1 MNTQKQ
7 KGELSSH
14 EEGTPK
20 QKLFADKDTGIYVS
34 NQILG
39 EGNNLFKKIYN
50 SMDIPDVPVQSLL
63 TVKTANQWIE
73 EASQR
78 PDPVPLWRPLWNEG
92 EIACLF
98 ADSNLGKSIFGIE
111 IANEIAKNR
120 KVIYCDFEL
129 SDKQFQLRYTGTFDT
144 YRFPD
149 NLFRVEIDPMRMM
162 SCDSFEDAVIEA
174 IEAVAVEKEADV
186 IIIDNLTYLCNDSS
200 KGDLAGIRMLR
211 LMGLKKRYGWSILV
225 LAHTPKRN
233 LSSPI
238 TQNDL
243 AGSKK
248 LFNFFDSVF
257 AIGKSAKDENLR
269 YIKQLKVRAGKF
281 EYDSNNVLVCE
292 IEKEDSFL
300 HFKPVGCMVEE
311 VHLKP
316 TSLADNEKL
325 KERIIQLREAGKSV
339 REIADE
345 VNLSKSKV
353 GRVISSYDN

>member
-1 MNTQKQ
+1 MEKV

-20 QKLFADKDTGIYVS
+20 QKLFVDKDTGIYV
-34 NQILG
+34 NGQIMESENKLI
-39 EGNNLFKKIYN
+39 NKIYDSKEIDEN
-50 SMDIPDVPVQSLL
+50 PVQNIL
-63 TVKTANQWIE
+63 TVKTANQWID

-78 PDPVPLWRPLWNEG
+78 PDPKPLWLPLWNEG

-98 ADSNLGKSIFGIE
+98 ADSNLGKSIYGVE
-111 IANEIAKNR
+111 IADEIAKHQ

-129 SDKQFQLRYTGTFDT
+129 SDKQFQLRYTGAFAPH
-144 YRFPD
+144 RFPD
-149 NLFRVEIDPMRMM
+149 DLLRVEIDPMRMM
-162 SCDSFEDAVIEA
+162 NSDNFEDEIIYA
-174 IEAVAVEKEADV
+174 IESIAVREKAKV

-200 KGDLAGIRMLR
+200 KGDLAGI
-211 LMGLKKRYGWSILV
+211 LMIHLMSLKKRYGWSILV

-281 EYDSNNVLVCE
+281 EYDSTNVLVCE
-292 IEKEDSFL
+292 IEKDDSFL
-300 HFKPVGCMVEE
+300 HFKPIGCMTEEEHLKGLSSTDNSKINEE
-311 VHLKP
+311 VRRLRDEGKP
-316 TSLADNEKL
+316 I
-325 KERIIQLREAGKSV
+325 RV
-339 REIADE
+339 IADIL
-345 VNLSKSKV
+345 NLSKSKV
-353 GRVISSYDN
+353 SRIMSKLED